1 MRLDVRTL
9 MAVLVLA
16 AVSGPLAARGSDGVL
31 EISQA
36 CVETGCFSG
45 DTAGFPV
52 TLSAAGSYRLTS
64 NLDLVGTGTA
74 VSITADGVD
83 LDLGGF
89 TIDNGGRCTGTP
101 VTSCA
106 GGEASTLGIVLAG
119 SHGRVRNGVV
129 RGFNNAGIRA
139 TDCESG
145 CIVERVTVTD
155 CGADA
160 ITVLQPGTSQLT
172 FRNVDLVRNG
182 DEGFDVVGGAARLV
196 LEDSRVVGNAGF
208 GMEGMTKSTLLRS
221 QFGQNGLAGVS
232 CSECAMAQCSF
243 FDNAGSDV
251 AVQFSIPT
259 LRDMG
264 GNVCDDG
271 TCP

>member
-1 MRLDVRTL
+1 MRLDRRMLGV
-9 MAVLVLA
+9 ALVLA

-31 EISQA
+31 EVNQA
-36 CVETGCFSG
+36 CVATGCFAG

-52 TLSAAGSYRLTS
+52 TLSEPGSYQLTS
-64 NLDLVGTGTA
+64 NLELVGTGTA
-74 VSITADGVD
+74 VSITGDGVD

-106 GGEASTLGIVLAG
+106 GGGASTLGIVLGG
-119 SHGRVRNGVV
+119 SHGRVSNGVV

-139 TDCESG
+139 VDCESG

-155 CGADA
+155 SGADGV
-160 ITVLQPGTSQLT
+160 TVLQAGTSQLT
-172 FRNVDLVRNG
+172 LRHVALVRNG
-182 DEGFDVVGGAARLV
+182 DEGFDVVGGVGRIV
-196 LEDSRVVGNAGF
+196 LEDSRVIGNAGF
-208 GMEGMTKSTLLRS
+208 GVEGMAKSTLLRS

-232 CSECAMAQCSF
+232 CSECAMGQCSF
-243 FDNAGSDV
+243 FDNNGSDI
-251 AVQFSIPT
+251 AAQFSIT
-259 LRDMG
+259 ALRDMG

-271 TCP
+271 ACP